1 MDGGSGALESLV
13 TASPFWRGKR
23 VLLTGHTGFKGAW
36 LALVLERLGANVI
49 AGSLPPATDPNLWQ
63 LVEKRLTCESHWL
76 DIRDEAAVA
85 KLVAQAQPDIVLHL
99 AARSLVRD
107 AYAFP
112 VDAFAT
118 NIMGTVNLLNALRS
132 AKGLAA
138 VLVVTSDKVY
148 ENVEDDK
155 AFAETDRLGG
165 HDPYS
170 ASKAAC
176 EIAVAS
182 FDASFYRPAK
192 IPLATVRGGNVVGG
206 GDWAADRII
215 PDLWRAA
222 RTRQPVS
229 LRHPGATRPWQH
241 VLDCLYAYLLF
252 AEALATKPAGALPSS
267 LNIGPN
273 VDDAAVPVAEVA
285 ERIGHELGMKPAW
298 QPADGVHPP
307 EKQRLRIDNRVAKK
321 TLGWSPRLTTD
332 QTLTWTADWYRA
344 FDAGEDPYAITM
356 AQVDRFLSA

>member
-1 MDGGSGALESLV
+1 M

-36 LALVLERLGANVI
+36 LALVLERLGAKVI
-49 AGSLPPATDPNLWQ
+49 AAALPPATTPNLWQ
-63 LVEKRLTCESHWL
+63 LVEKRLSCESHWL
-76 DIRDEAAVA
+76 DIRDEAAIG
-85 KLVAQAQPDIVLHL
+85 KLVSEARPEIVLHL

-112 VDAFAT
+112 VEAFAT
-118 NIMGTVNLLNALRS
+118 NVLGTVNLLNALRQ
-132 AKGLAA
+132 AKTLAA

-148 ENVEDDK
+148 ENIEDDR

-182 FDASFYRPAK
+182 FDASYYRPAGV
-192 IPLATVRGGNVVGG
+192 PLATVRGGNVVGG

-222 RTRQPVS
+222 RAHQPVL
-229 LRHPGATRPWQH
+229 LRHPEATRPWQH
-241 VLDCLYAYLLF
+241 VLDCLRAYLLF
-252 AEALATKPAGALPSS
+252 AEALAAKPAGALPAS

-273 VDDAAVPVAEVA
+273 TDDTAVPVAGVA
-285 ERIGHELGMKPAW
+285 ERVGRALGMEPAW
-298 QPADGVHPP
+298 RPAEGQHPP
-307 EKQRLRIDNRVAKK
+307 EKQRLRIDNRVAK
-321 TLGWSPRLTTD
+321 
-332 QTLTWTADWYRA
+332 QTLDWQPKLSTAQTLEWTADWYRA
-344 FDAGEDPYAITM
+344 FDAGEDPFAITM
-356 AQVDRFLSA
+356 GQVDRFLAA